1 MVETDRPETTLIVCR
16 ASDENGALNV
26 SGPEGPSMQCHYC
39 DRDADVAVEKDGVTV
54 GLCEDDFREQMTE
67 LADGE
72 WLETVEDDLNVEG
85 IE

>member
-1 MVETDRPETTLIVCR
+1 
-16 ASDENGALNV
+16 
-26 SGPEGPSMQCHYC
+26 MQCHYC